1 MSSNHSLSLD
11 TEVRA
16 PCLPATLRIQNPELN
31 PELNSE
37 LDSELNEFYTETDRQ
52 IFIHTYIIY
61 IYKD

>member
-1 MSSNHSLSLD
+1 MSSDHPLSLD

-16 PCLPATLRIQNPELN
+16 PCLPATLRIQNT
-31 PELNSE
+31 ELNSE